1 MYVLFY
7 LLFHPRYYYY
17 GFIHVSY
24 IIRNDDISMHSNTK
38 PSYFDFFTGCMWSM
52 CGVHDKGWAERPVFG
67 KIRYMNFNGCK
78 RKFDVEAFARKFSAA
93 KRKIDSAEEGLPV
106 KKMRKTK
113 E

>member
-1 MYVLFY
+1 M
-7 LLFHPRYYYY
+7 
-17 GFIHVSY
+17 
-24 IIRNDDISMHSNTK
+24 
-38 PSYFDFFTGCMWSM
+38 
-52 CGVHDKGWAERPVFG
+52 FG